1 MPYHVIKYNG
11 GYVVANQHTGKHYSK
26 HALTKENAEEQMKAM
41 YNAMRPRDIVAEM
54 NPHLLRKG
62 GKL

>member
-26 HALTKENAEEQMKAM
+26 HALTKENAEKQLKAM
-41 YNAMRPRDIVAEM
+41 YNALGLA
-54 NPHLLRKG
+54 
-62 GKL
+62 KL